1 MIPSIEIIELPSNLG
16 LKELIPGKEPAVKK
30 LPDWLQKNGFYDL
43 LKPSKIYQIIPP
55 PYSMNFDDET
65 QVRNADA
72 IIAYAQEQVPV
83 LKKTIRPGI
92 FTLVIGGDCSILI
105 GNALALKQLGNYG
118 LFYLDG
124 HTDYMLPELSSTGG
138 VAGMDLAI
146 VTGNGHMKLTNI
158 ENCKPYIVEEN
169 VWCVGNREYDKDY
182 VAAVENSK
190 VKYYDL
196 NTLRSTGIDVCV
208 NSFLSNLEDH
218 NLDGFWIHL
227 DVDVLDDDLM
237 PAVDSRTPGGL
248 SYSELSA
255 ILEKLISDKKCAGLE
270 ITILDPDLDPMGT
283 YTVPFIHEMSTI
295 IRNGLHAKQ
304 DTSV

>member
-1 MIPSIEIIELPSNLG
+1 MIQSIEIIELPSNLG
-16 LKELIPGKEPAVKK
+16 LKEITPGKEPAVKK
-30 LPDWLQKNGFYDL
+30 LPDWLKKNGFYDL
-43 LKPSKIYQIIPP
+43 LKPSKIYHIIPP
-55 PYSMNFDDET
+55 RYSMNFDEET
-65 QVRNADA
+65 KVRNADA
-72 IIAYAQEQVPV
+72 IITYAREQVPV
-83 LKKTIRPGI
+83 LKKTIRPGV

-146 VTGNGHMKLTNI
+146 VKGNGHHRLTNI
-158 ENCKPYIVEEN
+158 DNCKPYIIEEN

-182 VAAVENSK
+182 VAAIQNSN
-190 VKYYDL
+190 VRYYDL
-196 NTLRSTGIDVCV
+196 NTLRNTGIENCV
-208 NSFLSNLEDH
+208 DLFLSNLEVQ

-248 SYSELSA
+248 SYSELST

-283 YTVPFIHEMSTI
+283 YTLPFIHEMSTI
-295 IRNGLHAKQ
+295 LRNGLHAQ
-304 DTSV
+304 

>member
-1 MIPSIEIIELPSNLG
+1 MKHSIEIIELPSNLG
-16 LKELIPGKEPAVKK
+16 LKALTPGKEPGVKN
-30 LPDWLQKNGFYDL
+30 LPDWLKKNGFYNL
-43 LKPSKIYQIIPP
+43 LNPSRITRITPP
-55 PYSMNFDDET
+55 PYSMHFDEET
-65 QVRNADA
+65 KVRNANA
-72 IIAYAQEQVPV
+72 IIAYAREQVPV
-83 LKKTIRPGI
+83 LKKTMLPGI

-124 HTDYMLPELSSTGG
+124 HTDYMLPDLSSTGG

-146 VTGNGHMKLTNI
+146 VTGNGHPRLTNI
-158 ENCKPYIVEEN
+158 DNCKPYINEKN

-182 VAAVENSK
+182 VAAVENSN
-190 VKYYDL
+190 VRYYDL
-196 NTLRSTGIDVCV
+196 DTLRKTGIEHCV
-208 NSFLSNLEDH
+208 DSFLFNVEVQ

-255 ILEKLISDKKCAGLE
+255 ILEKLIGATKCVGLE

-283 YTVPFIHEMSTI
+283 YTIPFIHEMSTI
-295 IRNGLHAKQ
+295 LKNALHLR
-304 DTSV
+304 